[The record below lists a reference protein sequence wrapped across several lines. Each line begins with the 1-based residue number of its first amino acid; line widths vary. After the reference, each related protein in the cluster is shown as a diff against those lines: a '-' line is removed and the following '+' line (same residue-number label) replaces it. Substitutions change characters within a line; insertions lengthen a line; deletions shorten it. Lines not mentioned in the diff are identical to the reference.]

1 MSNEADLD
9 LFEHAACGLLST
21 SMDGVVTRVNATF
34 LAWTG
39 FTAADV
45 VGKKWPSLLT
55 GGARI
60 YYETHYAPL
69 LHMQG
74 FVREIAVEVVCADGG
89 RLPVLA
95 NSVVHDKVI
104 RTAVFMAADRREYE
118 RELLRERERA
128 RVLASTLQQ
137 TFIPPAPPDIPG
149 LDVAGVYRPAGAGD
163 EVGGDFYDIFATAAD
178 DWGVVLGDVCGKGAE
193 AAVVTALARYTVRA
207 TAMQAPSP
215 SYVLST
221 LNDALLRADAGRFC
235 TVVYGRMER
244 AGAGGAWRLTVA
256 SGGHPLP
263 LLVQGGGGVVAVG
276 RPGSLLG
283 ILRPEEMQAPSD
295 HVVLLSPGDAV
306 VFFTD
311 GVTEARGEGNDL
323 YGEERLRALLG
334 ESASME
340 AAAMAGAV
348 VDAVLAYQGGVAR
361 DDIAVVVVRVPA

>member
-1 MSNEADLD
+1 MTDAE
-9 LFEHAACGLLST
+9 LFEQAPCGLVTT
-21 SMDGVVTRVNATF
+21 SMDGVITRVNATF
-34 LAWTG
+34 LAMTG
-39 FTAADV
+39 FTASDV
-45 VGKKWPSLLT
+45 VGKKWSSLLT

-74 FVREIAVEVVCADGG
+74 FVREVAVDIVCADGG

-95 NSVVHDKVI
+95 NSVVHDKTVH
-104 RTAVFMAADRREYE
+104 TAVFLATDRREYE

-128 RVLASTLQQ
+128 RVLAETLQQ
-137 TFIPPAPPDIPG
+137 TFIPPAPPAVPG

-163 EVGGDFYDIFATAAD
+163 EVGGDFYDIFATATD
-178 DWGVVLGDVCGKGAE
+178 DWGVVVGDVCGKGAE

-215 SYVLST
+215 SYVLSA
-221 LNDALLRADAGRFC
+221 LNDALLRAEADRFC
-235 TVVYGRMER
+235 TVVYGRLER
-244 AGAGGAWRLTVA
+244 VGGGSGWRLTVA

-263 LLVQGGGGVVAVG
+263 YLVRDEGEVATVG

-283 ILRPEEMQAPSD
+283 ILRPEEMVALSD
-295 HVVLLSPGDAV
+295 HVVLLSPGNSV

-311 GVTEARGEGNDL
+311 GVIEARGEGEDL
-323 YGEERLRALLG
+323 FGEERLRELLG
-334 ESASME
+334 ASASMTAGE
-340 AAAMAGAV
+340 MAGAV